1 MRRLLLF
8 AVCTVSAAIAQ
19 TNTPAKLM
27 DAPAYRLGNGTIFDA
42 SPGVFLLPN
51 GTRPATCTTGQAF
64 LVGGTLNLC
73 SSMNTWVEIP
83 MLVSGTL
90 PTSVFPSL
98 GTLPGQLVS
107 SQLPNVI
114 GSNTSGNA
122 ATATSLASTPS
133 LCIGPQYA
141 TGVAASGNAICAQVQ
156 ASQIAN
162 IAQSGLIDTTNAG
175 NISSGTL
182 NTARLPTYILQGS
195 QTNTYLN
202 QSAPIGN
209 PAVGSAFVWTDSA
222 DHNLKVKNEAGAAT
236 VTVLPAVAPAH
247 QAVTGLASNG
257 ALLFSQLS
265 ATDIS
270 LLAPS
275 GLIDTTNAANIL
287 TGIISGARLPGP
299 SPTGLGGVQSLAY
312 SAHQWIDSISTGG
325 VPHASQPQASDIGGL
340 AASATI
346 DTTNAG
352 QISSG
357 ILNSLRLPSPGMSS
371 LGGVQSLAP
380 QAHQWLTGVST
391 SGILSASQPGFAD
404 IAGTFA
410 GDLTGPLLNPT
421 VSRVNGTSVPSSGT
435 FNQVLVTV
443 AANTGGWL
451 ALPACAD
458 ANGQHLNYDAVNHIF
473 SCGTSAATASVSWA
487 SIAPGTNTTGG
498 LVIGSGASLSATGTG
513 VITANA
519 FSGIVPR
526 ANLPTTT
533 IYSDQPNTYAN
544 QNPPATPPIGNT
556 TVWVDTNDQNLK
568 AKSGQGSVSVTVQPQ
583 APATHQFVTGV
594 GSNGAVATAQP
605 DMTDIQ
611 GLAGTISSLTNA
623 ANITSGKLPPAQLP
637 APTATTPGGVQ
648 SVAPSSHQWID
659 SISTAGVPH
668 LSQPQASDINGIS
681 QSGLIDTTNAGNI
694 LTGTLNSA
702 RLPPTVLQAGS
713 VNTFNEVAAPSSAPA
728 VGNLFV
734 WADSTTKNL
743 KAENETGSVSVTVQP
758 QASVSHKFA
767 TGVSSAGVVSLAQ
780 PMAADVGGLSNSA
793 FVDTTNAGNIQ
804 SGTLSPSLFPTT
816 IASNTTGNATTAT
829 ALASTPVPC
838 PSGQYATGIST
849 TGAAICSTITLQQVI
864 AGGGGGGAGSNGGSL
879 TFPASSIT
887 SGTLSASLFPST
899 VPTSV
904 VSDPNVTGS
913 IANNIL
919 TLGWAGTLPANRLN
933 GNVVQSVTSDSNVTG
948 TIANQSLTLGWNGQ
962 TPITRGGTGANTKSG
977 AFNAL
982 APTTSLGDLI
992 YSDGVSN
999 QRLPGNSSA
1008 SKQYLCQTGTG
1019 TSSAAPAWCTVTA
1032 ASVQGLAQ
1040 SAYIDTTS
1048 ALNITR
1054 DTLPYQRLPLPT
1066 LTTPGGVNALA
1077 AVAHEF
1083 VNSIDTSG
1091 NAHASQP
1098 QASDIAGLS
1107 PSATSD
1113 TTNANNILTGKIN
1126 NSLLPTTITAST
1138 TGNAAT
1144 ATALASTPGTCQT
1157 GPTGQY
1163 AIGVTATGAP
1173 LCSTIQYGQ
1182 IANSP
1187 LIPADDNQI
1196 ANSAGYVTGNQVKD
1210 YLPVITVLNNQINT
1224 YWDQFEPATPQNG
1237 FTQVWTDKVNMV
1249 LEAKNSL
1256 GYRTI
1261 TVGPS
1266 QAPLNQ
1272 WANGLTQNGIITYAP
1287 IQAYQIQGLSTS
1299 GVIDV
1304 TNASNITTGTLPL
1317 NIFPKTINSD
1327 TTGNAATATALQ
1339 STPLICLGDQF
1350 AIGINATGNAVCRAA
1365 PTGGGGSTTA
1375 PLATTTTAG
1384 IVIPS
1389 TGLSVDQAGAV
1400 RVAYGTQTGTALA
1413 GSLYGAPSGVA
1424 TLDTNSTVPQTQL
1437 PYVNHVELPGES
1449 LPACNATNAGMFKR
1463 VPTSSSVADQVEVCL
1478 NVGNSLYSW
1487 QAINF
1492 GTGGGGGGGSTAQNP
1507 CRAFTNITNLT
1518 WASNMASTNLVPH
1531 AWATDGSTLEWNQF
1545 TIADA
1550 NTSSISFAV
1559 PQSGNACVSP
1569 AVYSQAF
1576 VNATSVSIPHNLNT
1590 ANIIAEVI
1598 DSSGNVVQPS
1608 NFLLTL
1614 ASNNTATLAFAVPQS
1629 GTIQFMPV
1637 NGAVSQSFTNAT
1649 TVNVSHGLNVADVA
1663 ISVYDSAG
1671 NQVTYQS
1678 WVPTDLNNGVLSF
1691 STPMSGTIVLA
1702 KP

>member
-1 MRRLLLF
+1 MRSFLLV

-114 GSNTSGNA
+114 GSNTTGNA
-122 ATATSLASTPS
+122 GTATSLASTPS

-141 TGVAASGNAICAQVQ
+141 TGVAASGNAVCAQVQ
-156 ASQIAN
+156 AAQIAN
-162 IAQSGLIDTTNAG
+162 LAASGITDTTNAG

-182 NTARLPTYILQGS
+182 NSARLPAYVLQGS

-209 PAVGSAFVWTDSA
+209 PAAGGAFVWTDSA
-222 DHNLKVKNEAGAAT
+222 DHNLKVKNEAGATT
-236 VTVLPAVAPAH
+236 VTVLPAVAPSH

-257 ALLFSQLS
+257 SLLFSQLS
-265 ATDIS
+265 GADILGLATS
-270 LLAPS
+270 ATT
-275 GLIDTTNAANIL
+275 DTTNAANIL

-299 SPTGLGGVQSLAY
+299 SPTSLGGVQSLAY
-312 SAHQWIDSISTGG
+312 SAHQWIDSISTAG
-325 VPHASQPQASDIGGL
+325 VPHSSQPQASDIGGL
-340 AASATI
+340 APSATA

-352 QISSG
+352 NISSG
-357 ILNSLRLPSPGMSS
+357 VLDALRLPLPTASS
-371 LGGVQSLAP
+371 LGGVQALAP
-380 QAHQWLTGVST
+380 QAHQWLTGIST
-391 SGILSASQPGFAD
+391 SGIPTASQPGFAD
-404 IAGTFA
+404 IAGTFS
-410 GDLTGPLLNPT
+410 GDLLGSLANPT
-421 VSRVNGTSVPSSGT
+421 VVRVNGTSVPSSGT
-435 FNQVLVTV
+435 INQVLVTV

-451 ALPACAD
+451 ALPACSD
-458 ANGQHLNYDAVNHIF
+458 SNGQHLNYDAINHIF

-487 SIAPGTNTTGG
+487 SIAPGTNTGG
-498 LVIGSGASLSATGTG
+498 SLVIGSGSSLSATGTG

-526 ANLPTTT
+526 ANLPAAT
-533 IYSDQPNTYAN
+533 IYGNQPNTYVD
-544 QNPPATPPIGNT
+544 QNPPATPPLGST
-556 TVWVDTNDQNLK
+556 TVWTDNNDLNLK
-568 AKSGQGSVSVTVQPQ
+568 AKSGQGSTTVTVQPQ
-583 APATHQFVTGV
+583 APATHQFVTGIA
-594 GSNGAVATAQP
+594 SNGTVSTAQP
-605 DMTDIQ
+605 ATSDIQ
-611 GLAGTISSLTNA
+611 GLAPSATIDTTNA
-623 ANITSGKLPPAQLP
+623 GNITTGKLPSAQLP
-637 APTATTPGGVQ
+637 APTASTPGGIQ
-648 SVAPSSHQWID
+648 SVAPSAHQWVD

-668 LSQPQASDINGIS
+668 ISQPQAADIA
-681 QSGLIDTTNAGNI
+681 GLAPSATTDTTNASNI
-694 LTGTLNSA
+694 GSGTLNAA
-702 RLPPTVLQAGS
+702 RLPPTVMQAGS
-713 VNTFNEVAAPSSAPA
+713 INTFNEVAAPSIAPA
-728 VGNLFV
+728 VGNLSV

-767 TGVSSAGVVSLAQ
+767 TGVSSAGVVGLAQ
-780 PMAADVGGLSNSA
+780 PSAADVSGLAPSA
-793 FVDTTNAGNIQ
+793 VTDTTNAANIQ
-804 SGTLSPSLFPTT
+804 SGTLSASLFPTT
-816 IASNTTGNATTAT
+816 IASNTTGNAATAT
-829 ALASTPVPC
+829 ALASTPAAC
-838 PSGQYATGIST
+838 PTGQYATGISP
-849 TGAAICSTITLQQVI
+849 TGAAICSAITLQQI
-864 AGGGGGGAGSNGGSL
+864 LGNSGGSGGSGGSGSL
-879 TFPASSIT
+879 TFPASAIT
-887 SGTLSASLFPST
+887 SGTLSASLFPTT

-904 VSDPNVTGS
+904 TSDSNVTGS
-913 IANNIL
+913 IANNTL
-919 TLGWAGTLPANRLN
+919 TLGWTGTLPANRLN

-948 TIANQSLTLGWNGQ
+948 TIANQALTLGWTGQ
-962 TPITRGGTGANTKSG
+962 TPITRGGTGANSKSG

-1008 SKQYLCQTGTG
+1008 AKQYLCQTGTG

-1032 ASVQGLAQ
+1032 QSVTGLAA
-1040 SAYIDTTS
+1040 SAYTDTTVAS
-1048 ALNITR
+1048 NITSG
-1054 DTLPYQRLPLPT
+1054 TLPSARLPLPT
-1066 LTTPGGVNALA
+1066 LTTPGGINALA
-1077 AVAHEF
+1077 TVAHQF
-1083 VNSIDTSG
+1083 VSSIDTSG
-1091 NAHASQP
+1091 NAHLTQP
-1098 QASDIAGLS
+1098 QASDVAGLAA
-1107 PSATSD
+1107 SATSD

-1126 NSLLPTTITAST
+1126 NSLLPTTLTAST

-1163 AIGVTATGAP
+1163 ALGVTATGAP
-1173 LCSTIQYGQ
+1173 ICSTIQYGQ
-1182 IANSP
+1182 IANAP

-1350 AIGINATGNAVCRAA
+1350 AIGINANGNAVCRAA
-1365 PTGGGGSTTA
+1365 PTGGGSTTA

-1389 TGLSVDQAGAV
+1389 TGLSVDQSAAI
-1400 RVAYGTQTGTALA
+1400 RVVYGTQTGTALA

-1463 VPTSSSVADQVEVCL
+1463 VPTSSSAADQVAICL
-1478 NVGNSLYSW
+1478 GVGNSLYAW
-1487 QAINF
+1487 QYINF

-1614 ASNNTATLAFAVPQS
+1614 ASNNTATLTFAVPQS
-1629 GTIQFMPV
+1629 GTIQFMAV
-1637 NGAVSQSFTNAT
+1637 TGAASQSFTNAT
-1649 TVNVSHGLNVADVA
+1649 TVNVSHGLNTADVA
-1663 ISVYDSAG
+1663 VAVYDLNGS
-1671 NQVTYQS
+1671 QVSYQS

-1691 STPMSGTIVLA
+1691 STPMSGTVVLQR
-1702 KP
+1702 P